1 MDWDK
6 TVAAIKQQALVHA
19 KRRARTLDPAQ
30 FRFKPFSHRQ
40 QQVLTWW
47 CKGSPMAECDGVIAD
62 GAIRSGKTI
71 SMSIAF
77 VLWAFA
83 NFDGQQ
89 FGMCGKTIGS
99 LNRNVIKPLLP
110 MLRARGYKVT
120 YRRTESLLIV
130 EKGDAQ
136 NLFYIFGG
144 RDEASQDL
152 IQGITLAGCL
162 FDEVALMPESFVNQ
176 ATGRCSVEGSKWW
189 FNCNPGAPLHW
200 FKQKWIDQRKDKN
213 LLYLRFIMTD
223 NLTLSQRMLERY
235 RAMYV
240 GVFYQRYILG
250 RWTVAEGLVYP
261 HYEQAVVPTVSGTD
275 FVAYQLSID
284 YGTTNPFSVGLWG
297 YAGGKWA
304 RCAELYYDSR
314 AEANKLNEA
323 AQKTDAEYYKMLC
336 AFVDKNVPKI
346 KQNRIKSVII
356 DPSAASFA
364 TLIRKSGRFKVRK
377 ATNTVKGTGKTEEA
391 VNGIRGVSAALQSGN
406 LVIYDCCTAWIKE
419 AQQYVWKDGRDEP
432 VKEHDHAMDDT
443 RYFVNT
449 NKINRTYRFSF
460 KERQEERTD
469 YNAEMRTVKA
479 L

>member
-1 MDWDK
+1 M
-6 TVAAIKQQALVHA
+6 
-19 KRRARTLDPAQ
+19 LDPAKFQ
-30 FRFKPFSHRQ
+30 FKPFSHRQ

-47 CKGSPMAECDGVIAD
+47 CDGSPRSECDGIIAD

-83 NFDGQQ
+83 NYEGQN
-89 FGMCGKTIGS
+89 FGLCGKTIGS

-110 MLRARGYKVT
+110 MLRARGFRVMYK
-120 YRRTESLLIV
+120 RTDSMLIV
-130 EKGDAQ
+130 EKGETQ
-136 NLFYIFGG
+136 NLFYTFGG
-144 RDEASQDL
+144 RDESSQDL

-200 FKQKWIDQRKDKN
+200 FKRKWIDQRKEKN
-213 LLYLRFIMTD
+213 LLYLRFLMSD
-223 NLTLSQRMLERY
+223 NLTLSQRMLDRY
-235 RAMYV
+235 RSMYV

-250 RWTVAEGLVYP
+250 QWVVAEGLVYP
-261 HYEQAVVPTVSGTD
+261 HYKKAIVPTVKGKD
-275 FVAYQLSID
+275 FTHYQISID

-297 YAGGKWA
+297 YAAGVWA

-314 AEANKLNEA
+314 SKQNQLVES

-336 AFVDKNVPKI
+336 DFVDVNVPK
-346 KQNRIKSVII
+346 QYQGRIKSVII

-364 TLIRKSGRFKVRK
+364 AVIRKSGRFKVRK
-377 ATNTVKGTGKTEEA
+377 AENTVKGTGKTVDA
-391 VNGIRGVSAALQSGN
+391 VNGIRGVSAALQSGR
-406 LVIYDCCTAWIKE
+406 LVIYDCCKDWIRE
-419 AQQYVWKDGRDEP
+419 AQQYVWKDGKDEP
-432 VKEHDHAMDDT
+432 EKEHDHAMDET
-443 RYFVNT
+443 RYFINT

-460 KERQEERTD
+460 REKQEMKVD
-469 YNAEMRTVKA
+469 YNAEMRTAKII
-479 L
+479 